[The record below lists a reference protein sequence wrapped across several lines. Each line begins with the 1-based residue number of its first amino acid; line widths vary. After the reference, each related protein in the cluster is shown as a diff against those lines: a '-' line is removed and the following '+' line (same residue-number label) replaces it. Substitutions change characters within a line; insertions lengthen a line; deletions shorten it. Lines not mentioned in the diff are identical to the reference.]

1 MPQGLSAG
9 KFGLG
14 SIPGFTAHQ
23 GGVAGR
29 AHNEAAFRHFLEIE
43 LRRADRSGHCLLLV
57 LVAVSDSP
65 GRSTRLVPPAASKVF
80 SALGT
85 SVREV
90 DFVGWFKE
98 GRIAAAALVQRAT
111 PTAEMRQQI
120 AGRVMKTLQRE
131 HLTSRGVVRVRV
143 VPLHG
148 KR

>member
-1 MPQGLSAG
+1 MPQGLSG
-9 KFGLG
+9 EKFGLH
-14 SIPGFTAHQ
+14 SIPGFTAHH

-29 AHNEAAFRHFLEIE
+29 AHNEAAFRHFLGIE

-57 LVAVSDSP
+57 LVAVCDNP
-65 GRSTRLVPPAASKVF
+65 GRSITLAPPAASRVF

-120 AGRVMKTLQRE
+120 AGRVMKTLQTERF
-131 HLTSRGVVRVRV
+131 TSRGVARVRV
-143 VPLHG
+143 VPLRG

>member
-1 MPQGLSAG
+1 MPQGLSGG
-9 KFGLG
+9 KFGLD
-14 SIPGFTAHQ
+14 SIPDFTAHQ

-29 AHNEAAFRHFLEIE
+29 AHNEAAFRHFLGIE

-57 LVAVSDSP
+57 LVAVRDST
-65 GRSTRLVPPAASKVF
+65 GRNTRLAPLAASKVF

-111 PTAEMRQQI
+111 PTSEIQQQI

-131 HLTSRGVVRVRV
+131 HFTSSGVARVRV
-143 VPLHG
+143 VPLRG
-148 KR
+148 QR

>member
-1 MPQGLSAG
+1 MPPGLSG
-9 KFGLG
+9 GNFGLD
-14 SIPGFTAHQ
+14 SIPDFTAHH

-29 AHNEAAFRHFLEIE
+29 AHNEAAFRHFLGIE

-57 LVAVSDSP
+57 LVAVRDST
-65 GRSTRLVPPAASKVF
+65 GRNTRLAPLAASKVF

-111 PTAEMRQQI
+111 PTSEIQQQI

-131 HLTSRGVVRVRV
+131 NFTSSGVARVRV
-143 VPLHG
+143 VPLRG
-148 KR
+148 QR